1 MGIIQ
6 KLSAFLRGAEVEAR
20 APEEHPTEPIVAVTE
35 PANVTVS
42 VQAPETPEQDVPKSS
57 ATPGRETERAT
68 GVKKVALNEASLS
81 ILDLRELP
89 SSRFRIVG
97 SSFWV
102 TDAGRYK
109 HGGSD
114 YLLVREPKNKWD
126 ANAVAVYG
134 KGRKVGHLSEA
145 KAAALA
151 PILDQLSFVA
161 YRVGG
166 APPARDSIRMWVDV
180 PSATALKAFVRNLD
194 QKGDS

>member
-1 MGIIQ
+1 MSFIGRSQADISPPAQ
-6 KLSAFLRGAEVEAR
+6 SEAER
-20 APEEHPTEPIVAVTE
+20 
-35 PANVTVS
+35 
-42 VQAPETPEQDVPKSS
+42 QAPRTTATDQSAETPVIVESVEDP
-57 ATPGRETERAT
+57 ATKRNAEPRPASI
-68 GVKKVALNEASLS
+68 KKVVIDEQGIS
-81 ILDLRELP
+81 ILDLREIS

-126 ANAVAVYG
+126 ENAVAVYG

-151 PILDQLSFVA
+151 PILDQLTYDA

-166 APPARDSIRMWVDV
+166 APPARDSIRMWVDIPTV
-180 PSATALKAFVRNLD
+180 PKLRAFAKTLTERRD
-194 QKGDS
+194 

>member
-6 KLSAFLRGAEVEAR
+6 KLSALLRGAKEEAS
-20 APEEHPTEPIVAVTE
+20 APERDAGEPIVTVPEPVRVT
-35 PANVTVS
+35 AS
-42 VQAPETPEQDVPKSS
+42 VEAPAPEAKAPVVATAPEREAEPKV
-57 ATPGRETERAT
+57 A
-68 GVKKVALNEASLS
+68 GVKKVVLDEAGLS
-81 ILDLRELP
+81 VLDLRDLP
-89 SSRFRIVG
+89 SSRLRIVG
-97 SSFWV
+97 SGFWV

-109 HGGSD
+109 HGGSE

-151 PILDQLSFVA
+151 PIFDELSFDA

-166 APPARDSIRMWVDV
+166 APPADNSIRMWVDV
-180 PSATALKAFVRNLD
+180 PAIPKLRTFAKSLG
-194 QKGDS
+194 KGRG